1 MAGIVDIS
9 RTRAAARSRTPV
21 GEPEGGP
28 FGDEM
33 EVAIGVEQG
42 RIGIDGDSRDQAVHE
57 SPNGESRLSLHRT
70 TPKPALDATSRVE
83 TLRAAPLHVVCCSRR
98 PSPAEDD
105 VTLMKR

>member
-1 MAGIVDIS
+1 MAEIVDIS
-9 RTRAAARSRTPV
+9 RTRAAAQSRTAV

-57 SPNGESRLSLHRT
+57 TRHRGSRRYVQPLF
-70 TPKPALDATSRVE
+70 TSRVALE
-83 TLRAAPLHVVCCSRR
+83 GHHPRR
-98 PSPAEDD
+98 TTSP
-105 VTLMKR
+105 